1 MTRVPAHGKWKYALL
16 KFFISYRFKF
26 LSLKQYNRT
35 SKKLGNETCFPEGA
49 LITTAA
55 HTLLMYLFT
64 TYIAVV
70 PPLAAQIFL
79 RNFIHI
85 LLGLI
90 IIFLES
96 LSVLGKDHNGVC
108 CCLKRRQVKLHTTD
122 WLGQSGITC
131 AVICILRA
139 CSRGASSPEL
149 ISTEVLLC
157 LAGCLFGLQL
167 PVEFIPCDT
176 R

>member
-1 MTRVPAHGKWKYALL
+1 MFPRRRSNNRSSSYTSNV
-16 KFFISYRFKF
+16 FIY
-26 LSLKQYNRT
+26 
-35 SKKLGNETCFPEGA
+35 
-49 LITTAA
+49 
-55 HTLLMYLFT
+55 
-64 TYIAVV
+64 YIYCSSSSFGG
-70 PPLAAQIFL
+70 PNFL

-149 ISTEVLLC
+149 VSTEVLLC